1 VDDGQS
7 RRNQAGSIRGTRSAG
22 FPAISLPEAVA
33 IVKTVGNNG
42 RKHAITAM
50 AAYAGHTTPNS
61 GPFRQKLAALKDWG
75 FVTSTAEAVTLTE
88 AGMGVALPSSPEAAL
103 DIMRNAFQGCSI
115 FWKIYTEAAKG
126 VPLYPSSIGNV
137 AVTAHD
143 VGVRS
148 KETFVKSFI
157 DSAVVVGLAEKQP
170 NGEVKLYAASVGTG
184 APVID
189 GQAPAADPERAVPA
203 PSVPVAQPG
212 VLAEP
217 ADELPVVNQV
227 WKDGRVR
234 ITLKVDADAP
244 LSATAFMQIG
254 AVTTAIEALYEIVR
268 SGD

>member
-22 FPAISLPEAVA
+22 FPALSLPEAVA
-33 IVKTVGNNG
+33 IVKTAGNNG

-88 AGMGVALPSSPEAAL
+88 AGMGVALPSSPETAL
-103 DIMRNAFQGCSI
+103 DIMRSAFQGCSI
-115 FWKIYTEAAKG
+115 FWAIYTEAAKG

-137 AVTAHD
+137 AVTAHG
-143 VGVRS
+143 VAVRS
-148 KETFVKSFI
+148 KETFIKSFI
-157 DSAVVVGLAEKQP
+157 DSAVVVGLAEKLP
-170 NGEVKLYAASVGTG
+170 NGEVKLHAAGMANTEATVADDRALASV
-184 APVID
+184 P
-189 GQAPAADPERAVPA
+189 QEAVPPATATRTA
-203 PSVPVAQPG
+203 P
-212 VLAEP
+212 LEP
-217 ADELPVVNQV
+217 LQSELPVVNQV
-227 WKDGRVR
+227 WKDERVR
-234 ITLKVDADAP
+234 IVLKIDADAP

-268 SGD
+268 AGD